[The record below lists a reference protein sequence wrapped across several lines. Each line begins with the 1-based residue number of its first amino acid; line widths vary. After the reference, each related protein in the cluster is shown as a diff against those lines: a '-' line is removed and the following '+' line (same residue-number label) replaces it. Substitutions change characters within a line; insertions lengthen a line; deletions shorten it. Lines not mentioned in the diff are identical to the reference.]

1 VIERLP
7 TPNALVVNVA
17 VPPDNVPVPRVN
29 APSRN
34 VTVPVGVATVVLP
47 VTVAVKV
54 TVCPKTDGSTDEA
67 TVVVVLARV
76 TVSGSHGL
84 RARLLLVSPLYVALK
99 LKDPA
104 AVGVIALELGT
115 TPFVTVTVPA
125 AVAVP
130 LQVPV
135 FQNE

>member
-1 VIERLP
+1 
-7 TPNALVVNVA
+7 VV
-17 VPPDNVPVPRVN
+17 
-29 APSRN
+29 APSRK

-54 TVCPKTDGSTDEA
+54 TLCPKTDGLADEA
-67 TVVVVLARV
+67 TVVVVLAFV
-76 TVSGSHGL
+76 TVNSSHPL
-84 RARLLLVSPLYVALK
+84 VAPTLLTSPLYVALK

-104 AVGVIALELGT
+104 AVGVIVFELGT

-125 AVAVP
+125 AVFEPV
-130 LQVPV
+130 QVPV

>member
-1 VIERLP
+1 V
-7 TPNALVVNVA
+7 LVVNVA
-17 VPPDNVPVPRVN
+17 VPPDSVPVPRVV

-54 TVCPKTDGSTDEA
+54 TLCPKTDGFTDEA
-67 TVVVVLARV
+67 TLVVVLACV
-76 TVSGSHGL
+76 TVSGSQGL
-84 RARLLLVSPLYVALK
+84 VARLLFVSPLYVALK
-99 LKDPA
+99 LYEPV
-104 AVGVIALELGT
+104 AVGVMVFELGM

-125 AVAVP
+125 AVFVP